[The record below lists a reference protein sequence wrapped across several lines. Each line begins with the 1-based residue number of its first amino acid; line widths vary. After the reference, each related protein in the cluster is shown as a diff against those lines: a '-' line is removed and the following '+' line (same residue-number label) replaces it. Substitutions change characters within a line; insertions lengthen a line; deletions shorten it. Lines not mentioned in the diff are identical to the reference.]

1 MSTKETITEYL
12 SHELAQIFLS
22 QPGRFWADLQEIRL
36 RIGRPLIAVASGRE
50 CYFDVDGKPCALTRS
65 YIPTRQDIEK
75 TVSLISNFSMYAF
88 AEELRGGYITIPGGH
103 RVGLCGRVVTENG
116 VIKTIRNLSALNF
129 RLAHEIKGCADAI
142 MGYIH
147 DLDDVEHTMIISPP
161 CCGKTTLLRDII
173 RQISDAGKTVSVV
186 DERSEIAGC
195 YMGVPQN
202 DIGARTDVLDGC
214 PKATGILLLL
224 RAMSPKVIAVDE
236 IGHAADAAA
245 IDEAYGAG
253 IRLIC
258 TVHGRDT
265 DEARSRPHISEL
277 IAKKIFTRYIVLRRP
292 GGKAWVYDND
302 FKILKRGDE

>member
-12 SHELAQIFLS
+12 SHDLARVFLP
-22 QPGRFWADLQEIRL
+22 QPDRFWAKLQEIRL

-50 CYFDVDGKPCALTRS
+50 CYFDAEGAPCAITES
-65 YIPTRQDIEK
+65 FTPTRQDIEK

-88 AEELRGGYITIPGGH
+88 AEELRGGYITVPGGH
-103 RVGLCGRVVTENG
+103 RVGLCGRVITENG

-129 RLAHEIKGCADAI
+129 RMAHEIKGCADPV
-142 MGYIH
+142 MSYIIGE
-147 DLDDVEHTMIISPP
+147 DGVRHTMIISPP

-173 RQISDAGKTVSVV
+173 RQISNAGQTVSVV

-202 DIGARTDVLDGC
+202 DVGARTDVLDGC
-214 PKATGILLLL
+214 PKAAGILLLL
-224 RAMSPKVIAVDE
+224 RAMSPKVVAVDE

-258 TVHGRDT
+258 TVHGRDIN
-265 DEARSRPHISEL
+265 DVRNRPHIAEL
-277 IAKKIFTRYIVLRRP
+277 IAKKIFARYIVLRRP
-292 GGKAWVYDND
+292 GGRAWVYDEGLNV
-302 FKILKRGDE
+302 IG

>member
-1 MSTKETITEYL
+1 MGTKETITEYL
-12 SHELAQIFLS
+12 SYELAQIFLS
-22 QPGRFWADLQEIRL
+22 QSDIFWAQLQEIRL
-36 RIGRPLIAVASGRE
+36 RMSRPLIVILNGQER
-50 CYFDVDGKPCALTRS
+50 YFDIAGNACSIANS
-65 YIPTRQDIEK
+65 YTPTRQDIEK

-88 AEELRGGYITIPGGH
+88 AEELRNGYITIPGGH
-103 RVGLCGRVVTENG
+103 RVGLCGRVIMENG

-129 RLAHEIKGCADAI
+129 RLAHEIKGCADDI
-142 MGYIH
+142 MEYIH
-147 DLDDVEHTMIISPP
+147 NEDGTQNTMIISPP

-173 RQISDAGKTVSVV
+173 RQISNAGQTVSVV

-202 DIGARTDVLDGC
+202 DVGLRTDVLDGC
-214 PKATGILLLL
+214 PKAAGILLLL
-224 RAMSPKVIAVDE
+224 RAMSPKVVAVDE

-265 DEARSRPHISEL
+265 AEVRVRPHVCEL
-277 IAKKIFTRYIVLRRP
+277 ITKKIFTRYIVLQRP
-292 GGKAWVYDND
+292 GGPAWVYDGN
-302 FKILKRGDE
+302 FNLINKK